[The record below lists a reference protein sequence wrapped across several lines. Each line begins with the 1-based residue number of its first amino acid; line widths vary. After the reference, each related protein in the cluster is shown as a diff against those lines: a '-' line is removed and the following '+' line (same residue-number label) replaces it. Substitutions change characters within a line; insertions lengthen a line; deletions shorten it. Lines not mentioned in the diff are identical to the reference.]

1 MVVAKPILKKNA
13 IERLSSDLSIEERI
27 ERIIGYKPSAY
38 QKAIIQF
45 LLEKTKNGACNAVA
59 GSGKSST
66 LMIAAIALAAKG
78 VLASTLK
85 VLVFGKA
92 NAKDLQTKILKLG
105 RDWKYCSSTLH
116 SVGYSL
122 LRKEIEVKIDVQE
135 CKYRKIARE
144 RGYLSTGD
152 KKGSLIEEQ
161 VCSESEF
168 LKLVD
173 LVRLT
178 NQTACAEVIRDL
190 AKDHE
195 IEAFEFSQI
204 AEAIVVCL
212 QVGKIIARTKGVLDY
227 TDMIWLPVLWQ
238 LDTRPWFRAYE
249 YLFVDECQDL
259 NQTQLTLALML
270 SGQVSG
276 YRGKAG
282 RIIFVGD
289 PAQAIMGFAGADC
302 NSYSNIVDQAKAVE
316 LPLST
321 CYRCPS
327 SHIRLVR
334 YLFPHIPIEPRDDAP
349 VGSIQTIGDA
359 QLKQMLKTG
368 DMVLSRKTA
377 PLVRLCIRLIADGV
391 RAAVKGRNIG
401 ETLKRELENITKLPG
416 FHFSQF
422 SRFLGEYGELK
433 AERYKGLENY
443 EQLMQSLSDRLDALE
458 AIYQSQVSATSV
470 VDLATHIDSMFADND
485 DSPITLSTVHRSK
498 GLEGK
503 RIFLLKPDDLPLT
516 WKGQQPWQ
524 LKQEENLLY
533 VALTRSTSELFFVGE
548 PSWLPAKVEPDAEV
562 IEKAPDANVVRLC
575 EKLGVQTVAKDLLKL
590 ATSADIAAVRQ
601 MLDAL

>member
-1 MVVAKPILKKNA
+1 MVVAKPVLKKS
-13 IERLSSDLSIEERI
+13 IKMDQSLSVEERI
-27 ERIIGYKPSAY
+27 IRLIGYKPSSY
-38 QKAIIQF
+38 QKAIIKF
-45 LLEKTKNGACNAVA
+45 LLEETKNGACNAVA

-66 LMIAAIALAAKG
+66 LLIAAIALAAKG

-92 NAKDLQTKILKLG
+92 NAKDLQTKLSKLG
-105 RDWKYCSSTLH
+105 RDWRCCASTLH

-135 CKYRKIARE
+135 HKYKKIARE
-144 RGYLSTGD
+144 RGYLSAGD
-152 KKGSLIEEQ
+152 QKGSLIEEQ
-161 VCSESEF
+161 ICSESDF
-168 LKLVD
+168 LQLVD

-178 NQTACAEVIRDL
+178 GQDACAEVIQDL
-190 AKDHE
+190 AGQHE
-195 IEAFEFSQI
+195 VEVAEFS
-204 AEAIVVCL
+204 IVAAAVKICL
-212 QVGKIIARTKGVLDY
+212 QVGTIIARTKGEIDY

-249 YLFVDECQDL
+249 YLFIDECQDL
-259 NQTQLTLALML
+259 NQSQLTLALML

-276 YRGKAG
+276 YRGMPG

-289 PAQAIMGFAGADC
+289 PSQAIMGFAGADC
-302 NSYSNIVDQAKAVE
+302 ASYSNIVEQTKAVE

-327 SHIRLVR
+327 SHIKLVKQ
-334 YLFPHIPIEPRDDAP
+334 LFPHIPIEPRDGAP
-349 VGSIQTIGDA
+349 IGSIQTIGKA

-368 DMVLSRKTA
+368 DMVLSRKTS

-391 RAAVKGRNIG
+391 RATVKGRNIG
-401 ETLKRELENITKLPG
+401 ETLKRELESITNLLG

-422 SRFLGEYGELK
+422 SRFLNEYAELK
-433 AERYKGLENY
+433 AERCKGLGNY
-443 EQLMQSLSDRLDALE
+443 EQLIESLSDRLDALE
-458 AIYQSQVSATSV
+458 AIYQSQVSATSI
-470 VDLATHIDSMFADND
+470 VDLATYIDSMFADNE
-485 DSPITLSTVHRSK
+485 DSPITLSTVYRSK
-498 GLEGK
+498 GLEGR

-516 WKGQQPWQ
+516 WEKQQPWQ
-524 LKQEENLLY
+524 LQQEENLLY

-548 PSWLPAKVEPDAEV
+548 PSWLPDDDAETAAEVVEESPDA
-562 IEKAPDANVVRLC
+562 DVVQLC
-575 EKLGVQTVAKDLLKL
+575 KEMGVQKVAEDLLKL
-590 ATSADIAAVRQ
+590 ATSEDIAAVRQ